1 MNVAVKNVY
10 DSLKY
15 FYFILKFL
23 GLAPYTFDH
32 KTKTLRINKSSVA
45 VFVFSLFVAASSCVF
60 VILIGDYDPD
70 HKYGLLAD
78 IWQLQ
83 YILQH
88 LFVLFT
94 IIFNF
99 SKIRSLDKLL
109 KSIHSFDEKIES
121 LKWSF
126 KASDRVFNR
135 VLAVFGFASI
145 FMAIY
150 SVLSMIFVVE
160 VFSESIVGV
169 VIIFKIL
176 NYSFVTFFF
185 LAVSIQF
192 IISVNAI
199 KIRLTVLTKNI
210 R

>member
-15 FYFILKFL
+15 FYYILKFL

-45 VFVFSLFVAASSCVF
+45 VFVFSLFVAAGSCVI
-60 VILIGDYDPD
+60 VILSGDYDPN
-70 HKYGLLAD
+70 HETGLLGD
-78 IWQLQ
+78 IWQYQ
-83 YILQH
+83 FILQH
-88 LFVLFT
+88 FFVLFT

-109 KSIHSFDEKIES
+109 KSIYSFDEKIES

-126 KASDRVFNR
+126 KASDKVFNLI
-135 VLAVFGFASI
+135 LAVFGFASI

-150 SVLSMIFVVE
+150 SVLSIIFVE
-160 VFSESIVGV
+160 KVFGESSIGV
-169 VIIFKIL
+169 VIVFKIL

-192 IISVNAI
+192 IVSVNAI